1 MLVTNNC
8 YFYNHSLGKTV
19 KYNKFNEL
27 NKRSGVIMFSKSNGE
42 TRVLVVEGKDS
53 GIYSF
58 PKGKM
63 KYYETEEQCALR
75 ELREETGIE
84 LKTLKGAFKTKFGS
98 NNYFLLYVDENK
110 YNTFNITDDNFEI
123 RSVSWK
129 TIDDLK
135 NLNCNKDLRKLLNYT
150 IPKSSHHNLEF

>member
-1 MLVTNNC
+1 
-8 YFYNHSLGKTV
+8 
-19 KYNKFNEL
+19 
-27 NKRSGVIMFSKSNGE
+27 MFSKSNGD

-63 KYYETEEQCALR
+63 KYYETEEQCAIR
-75 ELREETGIE
+75 ELKEETGIE
-84 LKTLKGAFKTKFGS
+84 LKSLTNSFKTKFGT

-110 YNTFNITDDNFEI
+110 YKDFNIKDDNFEI

-129 TIDDLK
+129 TLDELK
-135 NLNCNKDLRKLLNYT
+135 KLTCNKDLRKLINYT
-150 IPKSSHHNLEF
+150 IPKNSHHNIEL